1 MVIFAL
7 LTTLFGIQSAMAG
20 IVDTGTVISEQ
31 AAGERDRIFALIE
44 REDARKR
51 LTQYGVPADQA
62 GERIAALTDA
72 EVAELARRID
82 ELPAGAA
89 STVTIL
95 VVVIIVLLL
104 IR

>member
-62 GERIAALTDA
+62 GERIAALT
-72 EVAELARRID
+72 EPKRPNWPGVSTSCLRAR
-82 ELPAGAA
+82 PAP
-89 STVTIL
+89 SRSFSSSSL
-95 VVVIIVLLL
+95 CCC
-104 IR
+104 